1 MQAILRLALVSF
13 FAVSLG
19 ACSSSDP
26 GPLAGIWQFSG
37 PMPMKVQFRKG
48 ESEALG
54 MIEKVSYE
62 INGNQ
67 VVVTTESGP
76 MKGVAARYTLT
87 GPNTAVVAGVGTL
100 TRIK

>member
-1 MQAILRLALVSF
+1 
-13 FAVSLG
+13 
-19 ACSSSDP
+19 
-26 GPLAGIWQFSG
+26 
-37 PMPMKVQFRKG
+37 
-48 ESEALG
+48 